1 MNAFEESWVKGTDT
15 FRSCLEFFF
24 FWCSDAHWLFR
35 EAPGVPRVFSM
46 EDGINIRN
54 EENRSSTLASM
65 KFTVILA
72 SIAIAAG
79 STARSLTVYNACPFT
94 IW

>member
-1 MNAFEESWVKGTDT
+1 MHS
-15 FRSCLEFFF
+15 RSHGLRVLILLDRASSFF